1 MLIIAILLGCK
12 SLTINKKN
20 IRKLKSSFY
29 KNEFIGIYIY
39 DVKADKVI
47 YNFNSNKYFT
57 AAINVKIF
65 TPLTFL
71 SDFITTFKYVLNKN
85 TITIQGTRYPSF

>member
-1 MLIIAILLGCK
+1 MLIIPVLLGSK
-12 SLTINKKN
+12 SLIIKNKKL
-20 IRKLKSSFY
+20 IEKKSSFY